1 MKPLLLCPSGNP
13 KSFYAAISGGADAV
27 YLGVDVFNARRNADN
42 FTIENIGDYIRYA
55 HIFGVKVYVTLNI
68 LIKETELTAFFE
80 TAEKLY
86 DLGADAFILQDV
98 SLGKILHEFLP
109 DIELHLSTQAGVNN
123 VYGAKKALENGF
135 CRAVLARETP
145 INEIEKISKII
156 ETEVFVQGALC
167 SSFSG
172 QCLFSSF
179 AGGDS
184 GNRGLCRQPCRQKY
198 SLNGGE
204 YKYAISP
211 SDLCVGQNIDKFLDV
226 GVTAFKI
233 EGRMR
238 RAEYVYAAAKYYRN
252 IFDGKYADISPLM
265 RTFNRGNYTKGL
277 AFGQDKNF
285 LSTKTQSHIGEKI
298 GTIKKI
304 VGQKIVVDLKE
315 NLTYGSAMKI
325 LHNGE
330 EVGNAIFKDG
340 AQGVFDYKGEPKIGD
355 DVCITTDTSLVLPEN
370 KLLPITVEVQVLAE
384 KPIFAVAKIN
394 GKTIEIKGEVSQTS
408 KTKPL
413 TAEKIIEIFE
423 KVDKYLF
430 SPKITVQTKG
440 AFVPISTLN
449 QFRRDFYSLFY
460 NKVTVMPPRKKGDL
474 VLPQYNIKQPKQRKI
489 AVIDSEF
496 DIDLSKIEIAIFAPI
511 NYKSDAEFE
520 TFFERTIVLAEKYL
534 YLPAYLTEKDIEIIG
549 KNIERF
555 DGIYCEN
562 LAASGLA
569 KKWNKKIF
577 YGTGANV
584 FNSFDIADKEGF
596 ICLSN
601 ELTKYESE
609 KLNGENIFVHAYGG
623 IAIMNYIYCPFEK
636 KCEKCLAKE
645 WSTLTDES
653 GREFLLR
660 RYIID
665 GCRFQLFNC
674 LPLAGEWSGNTLI
687 NMLSLNAKQKRVII
701 QNFENTDKVKELL
714 AKYTTGHTTKPAK

>member
-68 LIKETELTAFFE
+68 LIKETELKAFFE

-98 SLGKILHEFLP
+98 SFGKTLHEFLP

-123 VYGAKKALENGF
+123 VYGAKKALESGF
-135 CRAVLARETP
+135 CRVVLARETP
-145 INEIEKISKII
+145 LNEIEKISKII
-156 ETEVFVQGALC
+156 ETEVFIQGALC

-198 SLNGGE
+198 SLNGGK

-211 SDLCVGQNIDKFLDV
+211 SDLCVGQNINKFLDI
-226 GVTAFKI
+226 GVTAFKV

-252 IFDGKYADISPLM
+252 ILDGKNSDISPLM

-285 LSTKTQSHIGEKI
+285 LSTVAQSHIGEKI
-298 GTIKKI
+298 GTVRKI

-315 NLTYGSAMKI
+315 NLSKGSAMKI

-330 EVGNAIFKDG
+330 EVGNAVYKDG
-340 AQGVFDYKGEPKIGD
+340 AQGIFDYKGEPKTGD
-355 DVCITTDTSLVLPEN
+355 DVCVTTDTSLVLPEN
-370 KLLPITVEVQVLAE
+370 KLLPITVEVKVIAE
-384 KPIFAVAKIN
+384 NPIFAAAKIN
-394 GKTIEIKGEVSQTS
+394 GETIEIEGEISQTS

-413 TAEKIIEIFE
+413 TTEKIIEIFE
-423 KVDKYLF
+423 KVDKYPFL
-430 SPKITVQTKG
+430 PKITAQTID

-449 QFRRDFYSLFY
+449 QFRRDFYSLLY
-460 NKVTVMPPRKKGDL
+460 NKVTEIPSRKKGNL
-474 VLPQYNIKQPKQRKI
+474 VLPQYTPKQPKIRKV

-496 DIDLSKIEIAIFAPI
+496 DFDLSKIDIAIFAPT
-511 NYKSDAEFE
+511 NYKSDAEFKA
-520 TFFERTIVLAEKYL
+520 FFEKTISVTEKYL
-534 YLPAYLTEKDIEIIG
+534 YLPAYLTEKDVEIID

-562 LAASGLA
+562 LSASGLA
-569 KKWNKKIF
+569 KKWSKKIF
-577 YGTGANV
+577 HGTGANV
-584 FNSFDIADKEGF
+584 FNSFDIADKDGCV
-596 ICLSN
+596 CLSN

-636 KCEKCLAKE
+636 KCEKCSAKE

-653 GREFLLR
+653 GREFGLR
-660 RYIID
+660 RYILD

-674 LPLAGEWSGNTLI
+674 LPLAGDWSGNALI
-687 NMLSLNAKQKRVII
+687 NMLSLNAKQKRVIM
-701 QNFENTDKVKELL
+701 QNFENADKVKELL
-714 AKYTTGHTTKPAK
+714 GKYTTGHTPKPVK